1 MIKEQKYISP
11 ELEMLNVETEQ
22 CILTVSSN
30 IENIGAPKE
39 ELPWDATS
47 IILLTVE

>member
-1 MIKEQKYISP
+1 MRKDQKYISP
-11 ELEMLNVETEQ
+11 ELEVVNVEMEQ
-22 CILTVSSN
+22 CILAGSPN

>member
-1 MIKEQKYISP
+1 MRKEQKYISP
-11 ELEMLNVETEQ
+11 KLEMISVETEQ
-22 CILTVSSN
+22 CILAGSPN